1 MYVPAHFAM
10 RDSEVRE
17 LLTHH
22 GAADLVT
29 ATTSGLTATLLPFVY
44 DPTVGEQGALLGHLA
59 RNNDQWRQQVI
70 GEALVIVRGPDA
82 YVSPSW
88 YASKAEHGRVVPT
101 WNYVTAHVYGRLVVH
116 DDPDWVDA
124 LVRRLTDRHE
134 AGNPRPW
141 SVDDAPTSFVA
152 GQLRAIVGVELVIS
166 RVDAKA
172 KLSQNR
178 PAADIDG
185 VITGLGGRGD
195 TTPLTPCRLLE
206 PDRSGRLWG
215 RRGPRQDWCP
225 TPPAAAS
232 ACRAC
237 LTRRQTSRPGWRH
250 SRCMGVAARVP
261 GSRRPSVALARW
273 TESRNQGSPQLL
285 EDTTFPNC
293 GGSKGA
299 RSHRRQGRP
308 RAPRLAATTVLGRP
322 ACQCCNTSTTS
333 VTWNCLLAIRPPGP
347 RVDTTSSGCLWDS
360 PRGHRAG
367 RELRDRRPGNYVT
380 DVAAR

>member
-116 DDPDWVDA
+116 EDPDWVDA

-195 TTPLTPCRLLE
+195 TTTA
-206 PDRSGRLWG
+206 DAV
-215 RRGPRQDWCP
+215 Q
-225 TPPAAAS
+225 
-232 ACRAC
+232 
-237 LTRRQTSRPGWRH
+237 
-250 SRCMGVAARVP
+250 AAR
-261 GSRRPSVALARW
+261 A
-273 TESRNQGSPQLL
+273 
-285 EDTTFPNC
+285 
-293 GGSKGA
+293 
-299 RSHRRQGRP
+299 
-308 RAPRLAATTVLGRP
+308 
-322 ACQCCNTSTTS
+322 
-333 VTWNCLLAIRPPGP
+333 
-347 RVDTTSSGCLWDS
+347 
-360 PRGHRAG
+360 
-367 RELRDRRPGNYVT
+367 
-380 DVAAR
+380 